1 MRRRLLKVFNVIDAI
16 ALLFVC
22 LGVGEALHR
31 VAGIPLPASVIGLL
45 ALLLW
50 LATVRRERPVL
61 NTVSGWLTAHLSVMF
76 VPAAVGLIN
85 QGPALARYG
94 IGLVVATVI
103 STLLTMVVTVSVFR
117 FVVKRVGSG
126 AVQVP
131 A

>member
-1 MRRRLLKVFNVIDAI
+1 MIDAI

-22 LGVGEALHR
+22 LGVGECLHR
-31 VAGIPLPASVIGLL
+31 VAGLPLPPSVIGLL
-45 ALLLW
+45 VLLLW
-50 LATVRRERPVL
+50 LAVMRRERPLL
-61 NTVSGWLTAHLSVMF
+61 NTVSGWLTAHLSLMF

-94 IGLVVATVI
+94 IGLVVATTV
-103 STLLTMVVTVSVFR
+103 STLLTMLVTVSVFR

-126 AVQVP
+126 AAQVT